1 MGEKVKQAECYVEQQ
16 FLFIQIEKKLEE
28 LQDPSKELETFSM
41 VLTQELPFN
50 IH

>member
-1 MGEKVKQAECYVEQQ
+1 MKQAECYVEQQ
-16 FLFIQIEKKLEE
+16 FMVVQREKKLEE

-41 VLTQELPFN
+41 VLTRELPFN